1 MEKAKALVAEATGGA
16 GVSTTLIFDAGGA
29 TISEP
34 MAVLVRESLGQIGI
48 KVELNKIPG
57 ANFRGELNKKTA
69 PMVIN
74 RFGGWLD
81 WPDYFFFWN
90 YHGKNSIFNVASY
103 QNKEMDK
110 LIDGARFAADEATYA
125 TDVKAFLQ
133 MGMDEVPMVA
143 VCQPFH
149 DVAMQKYMSGY
160 TYWPCREPDFRFL
173 VKGA

>member
-1 MEKAKALVAEATGGA
+1 M
-16 GVSTTLIFDAGGA
+16 FDAGSA
-29 TISEP
+29 TIAEP
-34 MAVLVRESLGQIGI
+34 MGVLVQESLAQIGI

-103 QNKEMDK
+103 QNPAMDK
-110 LIDGARFAADEATYA
+110 LIDGARFA
-125 TDVKAFLQ
+125 TDPAAYETQVRGFLQ
-133 MGMDEVPMVA
+133 MGMDEVPMIP

-160 TYWPCREPDFRFL
+160 TYWPSREPDFRFL